1 MSKPN
6 ILWISNHDSSAS
18 NYGCYGD
25 RYAHTPNID
34 RLAEEGVRY
43 TNAFTA
49 GPICSPSRTSIY
61 TGMHP
66 TTLGTHHH
74 RSAVI
79 RPAGVELLTK
89 MLTDAGYACTE
100 PDGDINLYVSKEERE
115 QYYSSGNFWEK
126 RPKDKPFFLSYKLG
140 SSHASVFKLTP
151 DAARKGRS
159 SLLSEN

>member
-34 RLAEEGVRY
+34 RLAAEGVRY

-79 RPAGVELLTK
+79 RPEGVELLTK
-89 MLTDAGYACTE
+89 MLMDAGYACTE
-100 PDGDINLYVSKEERE
+100 PD
-115 QYYSSGNFWEK
+115 F
-126 RPKDKPFFLSYKLG
+126 
-140 SSHASVFKLTP
+140 
-151 DAARKGRS
+151 
-159 SLLSEN
+159 